1 MFPFKYNTSK
11 RLKSIIGLSCLNQTF
26 PQPPR
31 ADSKH
36 TSKVSSPEISLA
48 RQNQLFDKQ
57 THVEGTG
64 GEAVG
69 TGAEVGAGLA
79 ITAPLG
85 GVWPEANWTVVVPA
99 YTVLVEC
106 IVVVLVIS
114 SLDGLAEH

>member
-1 MFPFKYNTSK
+1 MFPFKYNTLK
-11 RLKSIIGLSCLNQTF
+11 RLKFIVNNCSLNQTL
-26 PQPPR
+26 PQPSC

-36 TSKVSSPEISLA
+36 TGKVGSPGISLA
-48 RQNQLFDKQ
+48 GQRQMLYKQ

-85 GVWPEANWTVVVPA
+85 GVCPEANWTVVVPA
-99 YTVLVEC
+99 YTVLVE
-106 IVVVLVIS
+106 
-114 SLDGLAEH
+114 